1 MGIKII
7 KAGMLTTI
15 QDLGRYG
22 LQRYGMTVSGAMDS
36 YALLLGN
43 SILGN
48 ADNEAAI
55 ECTVL
60 GPTIYFEQTQLIT
73 VTGANL
79 SPKVDGQSLP
89 MWKPVLIEAGSLLS
103 FGRPNSGCRAYICF
117 QGGLDIPE
125 LLGSRSTYSKGQVGG
140 WKGRPLQEGDRIA
153 FRHCYKGKDSLF
165 RWSMDTSLYPDLSTN
180 VIRVMD
186 GPQLPCFESAAQKSF
201 FSDVFTISNNSDRM
215 GYRLTSKPLRLTEQK
230 ELLSTAVTFG
240 SIQVPP
246 DGNAIVLMADHPT
259 TGGYPVIAQVATID
273 LPLLAQKGPNNRISF
288 ERISLDEAHD
298 LLKKQHTQFKK
309 LKRAIALKYE
319 KTAYHRFEL

>member
-7 KAGMLTTI
+7 KTGLLSTI

-22 LQRYGMTVSGAMDS
+22 LQRYGMAVSGAMDS

-55 ECTVL
+55 ECTFL
-60 GPTIYFEQTQLIT
+60 GPTIYFEQAQLIA
-73 VTGANL
+73 VTGADL
-79 SPKVDGQSLP
+79 SPKLDGQPLP

-117 QGGLDIPE
+117 RGGLDIPE
-125 LLGSRSTYSKGQVGG
+125 VLGSRSTYSKGQIGG
-140 WKGRPLQEGDRIA
+140 WQGRPLKEQDRIA
-153 FRHCYKGKDSLF
+153 FNHDYNGGAEAF
-165 RWSMDTSLYPDLSTN
+165 FWSMDPSLYPDLSTK
-180 VIRVMD
+180 VIRVMN
-186 GPQLPCFESAAQKSF
+186 GPQWDQFESDSLQSF
-201 FSDVFTISNNSDRM
+201 FADVFTISKNSDRM
-215 GYRLTSKPLRLTEQK
+215 GYRLQLRPLQLSKRK

-246 DGNAIVLMADHPT
+246 DGNPIILMADHPT
-259 TGGYPVIAQVATID
+259 TGGYPVIAQVATVD
-273 LPLLAQKGPNNRISF
+273 LPLLAQKGPEESIRF
-288 ERISLDEAHD
+288 ERIELDEAQN
-298 LLKKQHTQFKK
+298 LLKQRYIQLIK

-319 KTAYHRFEL
+319 

>member
-7 KAGMLTTI
+7 KGGMLTTI

-22 LQRYGMTVSGAMDS
+22 LQRYGMAVSGAMDS

-43 SILGN
+43 SILAN

-55 ECTVL
+55 ECTLL
-60 GPTIYFEQTQLIT
+60 GPTIYFEQPQLIA
-73 VTGANL
+73 VTGADL
-79 SPKVDGQSLP
+79 SPQVDGQPLP

-117 QGGLDIPE
+117 RGGLDVPE
-125 LLGSRSTYSKGQVGG
+125 VLGSRSTYSKGQIGG
-140 WKGRPLQEGDRIA
+140 WQGRALKEQDRIA
-153 FRHCYKGKDSLF
+153 FNNPYDGEHRQFPWRIDP
-165 RWSMDTSLYPDLSTN
+165 TLYPDLSTK

-186 GPQLPCFESAAQKSF
+186 GPQRDQFESNSLQSF
-201 FSDVFTISNNSDRM
+201 FADVFTISKNSDRM
-215 GYRLTSKPLRLTEQK
+215 GYRLQSRPLLLKEKK

-246 DGNAIVLMADHPT
+246 DGNPIILMADHPT
-259 TGGYPVIAQVATID
+259 TGGYPVIAQVATVD
-273 LPLLAQKGPNNRISF
+273 LPLLAQKGPEENIRF
-288 ERISLDEAHD
+288 ERIELDEAQN
-298 LLKKQHTQFKK
+298 LLKQRYIELIK

-319 KTAYHRFEL
+319 

>member
-22 LQRYGMTVSGAMDS
+22 LQRYGMAVSGAMDS

-43 SILGN
+43 RILGN

-60 GPTIYFEQTQLIT
+60 GPSIYFEQTQLIV
-73 VTGANL
+73 VTGADL
-79 SPKVDGQSLP
+79 SPKVDGQPLP
-89 MWKPVLIEAGSLLS
+89 MWKPVLIEAGSLVS
-103 FGRPNSGCRAYICF
+103 FGRPNSGCRSYICF
-117 QGGLDIPE
+117 GGGLDIPKVM
-125 LLGSRSTYSKGQVGG
+125 GSRSTYSKGQIGG
-140 WKGRPLQEGDRIA
+140 WQGRPLKEQDRIA
-153 FRHCYKGKDSLF
+153 FNHPYDGGEGSF
-165 RWSMDTSLYPDLSTN
+165 SWSMDPRLYPDLSAE

-186 GPQLPCFESAAQKSF
+186 GPQRDEFESDSLQSF
-201 FSDVFTISNNSDRM
+201 FADVFTVSKNSDRM
-215 GYRLTSKPLRLTEQK
+215 GYRLQASPLQLKEKK

-246 DGNAIVLMADHPT
+246 DGNAIILMADHPT
-259 TGGYPVIAQVATID
+259 TGGYPVIGQVATVD
-273 LPLLAQKGPNNRISF
+273 LPLLAQKGPEDNIRF
-288 ERISLDEAHD
+288 ERIELDEAQN
-298 LLKKQHTQFKK
+298 LLKQRQIQLIK

-319 KTAYHRFEL
+319 